1 MRFLGR
7 IIGAVSE
14 GSRARHRRPTGG
26 HRTRIGCETLEG
38 RALLT
43 AVSTSIPGVSLTYGN
58 LSITA
63 PKSSGNVAEVSID
76 PSTHNV
82 KVSLNGQSEEFSA
95 SQVYNITYVGGSGG
109 GDTFTNDTNLV
120 ELAYGYGGHNDFTG
134 GTSYNFVYLYGNDNT
149 YDAQAGSLFSDVFE
163 DGGTGDTVSDP
174 PGSPVQTFA

>member
-1 MRFLGR
+1 MRFFHRVAGS
-7 IIGAVSE
+7 GSE
-14 GSRARHRRPTGG
+14 GSRDRHQRRSNGG
-26 HRTRIGCETLEG
+26 RRSGIGCETLEG
-38 RALLT
+38 RALL
-43 AVSTSIPGVSLTYGN
+43 SNIPGVSLMYGN